1 MWSISPKPIFLKFGK
16 NDDLNHVTPRAK
28 NGGRPKR
35 GVAWGISEV
44 VRSRAF
50 YFFKSSFNAST
61 AFHEKRASTQ
71 SPPQNVFWWWVL
83 KGHFALSYPK
93 TPFLYGPIFAR
104 N

>member
-1 MWSISPKPIFLKFGK
+1 VVISPKPIFLKFGK

-50 YFFKSSFNAST
+50 YFFKVLSMHLQPST
-61 AFHEKRASTQ
+61 RS
-71 SPPQNVFWWWVL
+71 VV
-83 KGHFALSYPK
+83 
-93 TPFLYGPIFAR
+93 
-104 N
+104 